1 MPRGDITMQI
11 ENFQKLKDT
20 VIEIDNAGRKAV
32 KNTVKDLKARAPG
45 WIASE
50 VVGVYNIKKSE
61 ITPSPNKSKK
71 LKKMAGTIKVAGE
84 TIEEMTITYEGRMLT
99 PIHFGMTPK
108 VPPAGRSYT
117 LRMQVIKG
125 QKKVIGRYKNTR
137 TRGGPYSDRSHN
149 ILIGTGN
156 SMNYIP
162 FQRMSRQR
170 SDLKKFTAISV
181 PQMITSEMTS
191 NNIMAK
197 LQEETVKRFQHNLDR
212 VLNR

>member
-162 FQRMSRQR
+162 FQRISRQR

-197 LQEETVKRFQHNLDR
+197 LQEETAKRFQHNLDR

>member
-197 LQEETVKRFQHNLDR
+197 LQEETAKRFQHNLDR